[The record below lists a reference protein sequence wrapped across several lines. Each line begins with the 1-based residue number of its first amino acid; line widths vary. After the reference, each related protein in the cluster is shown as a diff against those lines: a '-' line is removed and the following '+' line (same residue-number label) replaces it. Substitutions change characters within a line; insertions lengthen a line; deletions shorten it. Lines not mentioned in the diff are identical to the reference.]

1 MSNRM
6 PIGNLRLGAGGLSLS
21 AHGPVR
27 VRSHRDHARAR
38 GTHPTLAAPPCPPRA
53 LPARARPAQT
63 RAESRRSG
71 NAFFGDRRRRTPSRG
86 ARWTRQRDGT
96 CHAAARGAGR
106 DRRRGATSALSPQ
119 DDRARLLR
127 RRRRRGGAGRSGR
140 RPAANARRVRGG
152 RHGVER
158 VLVGRRRAA
167 HAHARPG
174 DPAGRR
180 TGARAGA
187 DDPRR
192 AGSLPETAGRWEE
205 PVPHERGAR
214 RRAHHVARRPG
225 GVPRSPHGRARDPVL
240 APTLTVAVRDRTS
253 PEAATH
259 YSGAILPRRRS
270 IALLATTSVVAPFA
284 CATIRY
290 DQRTRR
296 PDAASRLWP
305 GKCVALWEWCETA
318 CGSCGGGLIERR
330 GG

>member
-1 MSNRM
+1 M
-6 PIGNLRLGAGGLSLS
+6 GNWRLGAGGLSLS

-27 VRSHRDHARAR
+27 VRSLRPQARPR
-38 GTHPTLAAPPCPPRA
+38 GPHPSLAAPPAPPRA

-96 CHAAARGAGR
+96 CHAAARGPGR

-119 DDRARLLR
+119 NDRARLLR
-127 RRRRRGGAGRSGR
+127 RRRGRGRAGRSGR
-140 RPAANARRVRGG
+140 RPAAHARWVRGG

-167 HAHARPG
+167 HTHARPG

-180 TGARAGA
+180 TGSRAGA
-187 DDPRR
+187 CDPRR
-192 AGSLPETAGRWEE
+192 AGSVPETAGLWQE
-205 PVPHERGAR
+205 PVPHERRAG
-214 RRAHHVARRPG
+214 RRAHHVARRSRG
-225 GVPRSPHGRARDPVL
+225 IPRSPHGRARGRVL
-240 APTLTVAVRDRTS
+240 APTLTVALRDRTS

-270 IALLATTSVVAPFA
+270 IDLWATTSVVAPFA

-305 GKCVALWEWCETA
+305 GKCVALWEWCETP
-318 CGSCGGGLIERR
+318 CGPCGRALIERR